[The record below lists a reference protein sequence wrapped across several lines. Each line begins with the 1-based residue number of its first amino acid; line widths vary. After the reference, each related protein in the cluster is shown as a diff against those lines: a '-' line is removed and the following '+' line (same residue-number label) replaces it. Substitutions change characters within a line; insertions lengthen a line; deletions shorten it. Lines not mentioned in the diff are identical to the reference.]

1 MSKSMLSVH
10 EEDHVPRVISMCTK
24 QSLEFHRNLE
34 RKSAPSASSPSSVA
48 SAPTLE
54 YLTKLANEAAAYAV
68 ERQILMDRVRRH
80 GLTRRHPKP

>member
-1 MSKSMLSVH
+1 MLSVH
-10 EEDHVPRVISMCTK
+10 EENHVPRVISMCTK

-34 RKSAPSASSPSSVA
+34 RKSAPSTSSPSSVA